1 MLSGLLIGSEV
12 LSIGNLILQV
22 LLGAVAFLHS
32 CLIDCRKRR
41 VATVN

>member
-22 LLGAVAFLHS
+22 LLDVVPFLHS
-32 CLIDCRKRR
+32 CLIDCRKRI
-41 VATVN
+41 VAVIN